1 MYLITGRWNEFSFQK
16 NEGFL
21 QFGGLLIIRSH
32 SLMIYVSITEKKVED
47 LLRNFVRMNDWKN
60 T

>member
-21 QFGGLLIIRSH
+21 QFGGLFIIHSY
-32 SLMIYVSITEKKVED
+32 SLMIYVSITEKSRGSTQK
-47 LLRNFVRMNDWKN
+47 LRENE
-60 T
+60 